1 MIRIIATVIAFVVGA
16 FMLVQYFLTAG
27 WANSIYR
34 ALLDYYQI
42 IFAMTMV
49 VGALTLLRYHA
60 GKVAER
66 RSGAFYS
73 GVTVAAV
80 LFMVISAAL
89 AGTGVG
95 SPYRWAFDNLQAPMQ
110 ATTFSL
116 LAFFV
121 ASAAYRGFRL
131 RSKTAI
137 VLAASVLL
145 VLIGRNAF
153 GEAISEWL
161 PAAAGWL
168 LNNPSVAAKRGILVG
183 IGLGSIATALR
194 VIFGIER
201 TYL

>member
-1 MIRIIATVIAFVVGA
+1 MSRPLATAIATLVGV
-16 FMLVQYFLTAG
+16 FMLIQYFIQ
-27 WANSIYR
+27 ANAVSVVYG

-49 VGALTLLRYHA
+49 VGGLTLLRHHS
-60 GKVAER
+60 GIVAER

-73 GVTVAAV
+73 GVTVAAL
-80 LFMVISAAL
+80 LFMVISAL
-89 AGTGVG
+89 IAGTGVG
-95 SPYRWAFDNLQAPMQ
+95 TPFEWAFNNLQAPMQ

-131 RSKTAI
+131 RSKTAF
-137 VLAASVLL
+137 VLTAAVLL

-153 GEAISEWL
+153 GEAIGQWL
-161 PAAAGWL
+161 PDAAHWL

-194 VIFGIER
+194 VILGIER

>member
-1 MIRIIATVIAFVVGA
+1 MIRRIATAIAFTVGI
-16 FMLVQYFLTAG
+16 FMMVQYFIQADAVHSL
-27 WANSIYR
+27 YV
-34 ALLDYYQI
+34 ALRDYYQI

-49 VGALTLLRYHA
+49 VGGLTLLRHHA
-60 GKVAER
+60 GKVAEK

-73 GVTVAAV
+73 AVTVAAV
-80 LFMVISAAL
+80 LFMVVSAAV
-89 AGTGVG
+89 AGTRVG
-95 SPYRWAFDNLQAPMQ
+95 SPYQWAFNNLQAPMQ

-131 RSKTAI
+131 RSKPAI
-137 VLAASVLL
+137 VLAAAVIL

-153 GEAISEWL
+153 GDMIGSWL
-161 PAAAGWL
+161 PQAAGWL

-183 IGLGSIATALR
+183 IGLGSTATAMR
-194 VIFGIER
+194 VILGIER